1 MKEKNYIDK
10 KQNSK
15 KKIKHSVIFYT
26 WFKKKDSNICRSI
39 SILCKT
45 MFILYGEK
53 IMQTQSIFQDKES
66 DSEYWMCV

>member
-1 MKEKNYIDK
+1 
-10 KQNSK
+10 
-15 KKIKHSVIFYT
+15 
-26 WFKKKDSNICRSI
+26 
-39 SILCKT
+39 